1 MNKEETQNEHK
12 GLSSKEARK
21 RLLKFGENTVFKR
34 RGISPIVA
42 FVKKFN
48 SPLVIILALA
58 SLVSFFF
65 GQKINAIIILMMII
79 ISAILEFINSYK
91 SEKAT
96 EKLSS
101 KITTTATVLRDGEK
115 QEIDLK
121 KIVPDDI
128 IFLSAGDIIP
138 ADCEVL
144 EAKDFFVNESV
155 LTGES
160 FPTEKHIKGKV
171 FLGTSVV
178 TGFATTLALKT
189 GHSTEFGKIAEK
201 LSEIPPETDF
211 EKSIKKFSIFIAK
224 VIIVMVVFVFLA
236 NAILKRNLLESFIF
250 AIAIAVGVTPELLP
264 VIMSVSLSRGSIR
277 MAKKDIIV
285 KNLSSINNFGE
296 MNILCTDKTGTLTED
311 KITLIKHIDGF
322 GKESEEVLLYSYL
335 SSILHTGVEGPLD
348 KAIKEYKKIDVSHYK
363 KIDEIPFDFSR
374 KRNSIIIEKDGKR
387 IISTMGA
394 PYEIF
399 HICKSYKKDGK
410 DFKFDSDVKNNIE
423 SLFNDLSNDGF
434 RVLAIAVKEIHSHH
448 DTYEVDEEK
457 DMAFLGFTAFLDP
470 PKKGVKET
478 MDEFENLGIEVKILT
493 GDNEI
498 LSKKICK
505 DIDLPYTGIL
515 LNSEI
520 ENMSDAELTRKAKQ
534 TTIFAR
540 ITPQQKERI
549 IKVLRE
555 AKNVVGYLGDGINDA
570 PSLRA
575 ADVGISVNNA
585 VDVAKET
592 ADIILTHKSLSVLKD
607 GIIEGRKTFHN
618 TMKYLMMVLS
628 SNFGNMFSMVV
639 ASIFLPFLPML
650 PAQIL
655 LNNLLYDSSQ
665 LSISTD
671 TVDEEEIKKP
681 PKWNISFIKK
691 FMLTFGAVS
700 SIFDF
705 LTFGILLLIFKLTEH
720 QFQAGWFIE
729 SIATQVFVIY
739 IIRTK
744 KIPFIKSWPG
754 KIVLINTLLIVA
766 IAWILPFSP
775 LGKIFNFETFSFNIV
790 LYISGIVLIYLVI
803 TEIVKRIFYKRIS
816 LPLL

>member
-1 MNKEETQNEHK
+1 MNMEEKQKYN
-12 GLSSKEARK
+12 GLTSKEARK
-21 RLLKFGENTVFKR
+21 QLLKFGENIVFKKR
-34 RGISPIVA
+34 RISPIVT

-48 SPLVIILALA
+48 SPLIIVLALA
-58 SLVSFFF
+58 SLISFFF
-65 GQKINAIIILMMII
+65 GEKINAIIILIMIL
-79 ISAILEFINSYK
+79 ISASLEFINSYK
-91 SEKAT
+91 SEKAV
-96 EKLSS
+96 EKLTS
-101 KITTTATVLRDGEK
+101 KITTTATVLRDNKK

-121 KIVPDDI
+121 KVVPDDI

-138 ADCEVL
+138 ADCEIL
-144 EAKDFFVNESV
+144 EAKDFFVNESA

-160 FPTEKHIKGKV
+160 FPAEKHIKENAH
-171 FLGTSVV
+171 LGTSVI
-178 TGFATTLALKT
+178 TGFATALALKT
-189 GHSTEFGKIAEK
+189 GPLTEFGKIAEK

-224 VIIVMVVFVFLA
+224 IIIVMVVFVFLA
-236 NAILKRNLLESFIF
+236 NTILKRNFLESFIF
-250 AIAIAVGVTPELLP
+250 SIAIAVGITPELLP

-277 MAKKDIIV
+277 MAKKDVIV

-322 GKESEEVLLYSYL
+322 GKESEKVLLHSYL
-335 SSILHTGVEGPLD
+335 SSALHTGIESPLD
-348 KAIKEYKKIDVSHYK
+348 KAIKEHKKINISHYK

-374 KRNSIIIEKDGKR
+374 KRNSIVIEDNGKR
-387 IISTMGA
+387 ILTTMGA

-399 HICKSYKKDGK
+399 HICNSYIRDGK
-410 DFKFDSDVKNNIE
+410 NFKLDSETKNKIE
-423 SLFNDLSNDGF
+423 SLFDNLSNDGF
-434 RVLAIAVKEIHSHH
+434 RVLAIAMKEIHSRHN
-448 DTYEVDEEK
+448 TYEAKDEKE
-457 DMAFLGFTAFLDP
+457 MIFLGFTAFLDP
-470 PKKGVKET
+470 AKKGVKET
-478 MDEFENLGIEVKILT
+478 IDEFEKLGIEVKILT

-505 DIDLPYTGIL
+505 DIDLSYKGIL
-515 LNSEI
+515 LNNEI
-520 ENMSDAELTRKAKQ
+520 ENMSDAELTKKAKQ

-540 ITPQQKERI
+540 VTPQQKERI
-549 IKVLRE
+549 IKILKN
-555 AKNVVGYLGDGINDA
+555 AGNVVGYLGDGINDA

-592 ADIILTHKSLSVLKD
+592 ADIILTHKSLGVLKD

-628 SNFGNMFSMVV
+628 SNFGNMFSMMV

-681 PKWNISFIKK
+681 TKWNMSFIKK

-705 LTFGILLLIFKLTEH
+705 LTFGILILVFKLTEH

-775 LGKIFNFETFSFNIV
+775 LGKIFNFETFSFNVI
-790 LYISGIVLIYLVI
+790 LYITGIVLTYLVM
-803 TEIVKRIFYKRIS
+803 TEIVKRVFYKRI
-816 LPLL
+816 LLIQ